1 MIKHKEKNFGVGK
14 ITAISR
20 QGATKGQVTVRWS
33 GGVLT
38 HRGDFLEP
46 ATEKELEEKKGK
58 AVNPWAVC
66 TDSVGREDKEKYE
79 RCVKKV
85 KAKHKIKKD

>member
-1 MIKHKEKNFGVGK
+1 MKLTKYKLKQLIREELQIILERGFGEG
-14 ITAISR
+14 
-20 QGATKGQVTVRWS
+20 
-33 GGVLT
+33 
-38 HRGDFLEP
+38 EP
-46 ATEKELEEKKGK
+46 ADPQGFSAKRDVCLEEEEELEEKKKGK

-85 KAKHKIKKD
+85 KSKHKIKKD